1 MGAHPIAQ
9 PTARVLEPVAWECSL
24 LIRSSCCSSS
34 SRSVRRSPES
44 DQGCRLGPAA
54 ALFAGLAVSAINP
67 DLADLPA
74 IIPLFGLALF
84 IYTIGLAS
92 GPAFFGGLRQDGVRV
107 SIAVVVLLAAIGLT
121 VGGVSALFDFD
132 AGARAGLF
140 AGSQT
145 NTPALSAALG
155 QLGTQIVTGEVT
167 DPVVGYSLA
176 YPLGVVAMIIASGW
190 SLRRVRH
197 PGRHADTVAGYRRLL
212 VSAMPRA
219 PR

>member
-1 MGAHPIAQ
+1 MLTSDPLLVLFMVVALGAAL
-9 PTARVLEPVAWECSL
+9 ARVRIKGV
-24 LIRSSCCSSS
+24 
-34 SRSVRRSPES
+34 
-44 DQGCRLGPAA
+44 GLGPAA
-54 ALFAGLAVSAINP
+54 ALFAGLAVSAIDP
-67 DLADLPA
+67 DLAELPA

-84 IYTIGLAS
+84 IYTVGLAS

-155 QLGTQIVTGEVT
+155 QLAPQIATGEVT

-190 SLRRVRH
+190 SLRRIRH
-197 PGRHADTVAGYRRLL
+197 PGRHADTSQESTDPS
-212 VSAMPRA
+212 SAQCHERHGDRHP
-219 PR
+219 